1 MGSDAEMEDGE
12 APAASMDDFPEGMN
26 VNTSNAGG
34 EVSMSLEE
42 TNRVREKLGLKP
54 LRTGESDRAKARR
67 EAEET
72 ERAALEADAKEA
84 ETAALAAKIAAAKE
98 KRTMEQRNRATKQ
111 LGEAADADDDD
122 MMAWVSKSR
131 KIEEKR
137 RREERKKAEELARKL
152 AEQDDEAEESEGDE
166 IYGGKDLAGMRVR
179 HSLEQVAEGETMILT
194 LKDSSIL
201 DDKLQGINEE
211 EDELEN
217 VNVAQERKRQKA
229 KKAATK
235 RSDNPFGADD
245 EDAGKK
251 ILSKYDEE
259 DEDEGVTLDAAGAID
274 AAEEKRKADIKRR
287 LAASLGGV
295 SVNAVAET
303 ADVQK
308 REMSEFMSA
317 AEVAEEAAAKFN
329 KPKKKRRK
337 KLREKQFDISEIEN
351 DHLAQAA
358 QEKQEANAEPERAR
372 GRFRND
378 ALREEE
384 RKLMGFQ
391 NALNKAKIKTDERI
405 LAEMAGDVEDG
416 DTELA
421 LALERT
427 KRLAE
432 RGSGRSEVDI
442 AREAAARRA
451 TDAPETEERDASGEG
466 MVFNDVQEFVHGI
479 NVDDKRATRSEA
491 ATTRSDMP
499 PVPPPPPGSGDMPP
513 VPPPPP
519 GSDVDGMPPV
529 PPPPPSGLGAEEE
542 REDDDVNPL
551 DGVQANPI
559 GSGLAAALGL
569 LKETG
574 KLHENDMWDG
584 RTNDK
589 KPLALMRV
597 REAAEI
603 TGAEFD
609 GHEFDFKLD
618 KYDEFGRKMTPKEA
632 FRELCHRFHG
642 IEPGRAKKE
651 KRLRAYQEEVK
662 AKKMRGGES
671 VTGSVDKMKM
681 AQKATAAPYVV
692 LSGKI
697 HAGQISDA
705 VSKYATAGLE
715 DDAGKETGKASPAPV
730 GAKRGG
736 GGGAGGGGSAM
747 DPSTLPMLTGAE
759 KVKFMMSKK

>member
-1 MGSDAEMEDGE
+1 MEDGE
-12 APAASMDDFPEGMN
+12 APAASMDDFPEGMK

-54 LRTGESDRAKARR
+54 LRTGESDRTKARR

-72 ERAALEADAKEA
+72 ERAAREADAKDA

-122 MMAWVSKSR
+122 MMAWVNKSR

-137 RREERKKAEELARKL
+137 RKEERKKAEELARKL

-179 HSLEQVAEGETMILT
+179 HGLEDVAEGETMILT

-211 EDELEN
+211 DDELEN

-259 DEDEGVTLDAAGAID
+259 DEDEGLTLDAAGAID
-274 AAEEKRKADIKRR
+274 AAEEKRKVDIKRR

-303 ADVQK
+303 ADVRK

-337 KLREKQFDISEIEN
+337 KLREKKFDISEIEN

-358 QEKQEANAEPERAR
+358 QEKQEAAAEPERAR

-378 ALREEE
+378 AGEEE

-405 LAEMAGDVEDG
+405 LAEMAGDVEDE

-421 LALERT
+421 MALERT

-432 RGSGRSEVDI
+432 RGVGARSDVDV
-442 AREAAARRA
+442 ARVAAARRA
-451 TDAPETEERDASGEG
+451 TDAPDVGERGASGEG

-479 NVDDKRATRSEA
+479 NGEDKRATRSEA
-491 ATTRSDMP
+491 AAAGDMP

-529 PPPPPSGLGAEEE
+529 PPPPPSGVGAEEE
-542 REDDDVNPL
+542 HEDDEVNPL
-551 DGVQANPI
+551 DGVQANPM
-559 GSGLAAALGL
+559 GSGLAATLAM

-574 KLHENDMWDG
+574 KLHENDTWDG

-603 TGAEFD
+603 TGAEFE
-609 GHEFDFKLD
+609 GHKFDFKLD
-618 KYDEFGRKMTPKEA
+618 RYDEFGRKMTPKEA
-632 FRELCHRFHG
+632 FGELCHRFHG

-662 AKKMRGGES
+662 AKKMREGES

-715 DDAGKETGKASPAPV
+715 DDAGKETGKASPAPG

-736 GGGAGGGGSAM
+736 GGGDGGGGNAM
-747 DPSTLPMLTGAE
+747 DPTTLPMLTGAE

>member
-1 MGSDAEMEDGE
+1 MEDGE
-12 APAASMDDFPEGMN
+12 APAASMDDFPEGMK

-54 LRTGESDRAKARR
+54 LRTGESDRTKARR

-72 ERAALEADAKEA
+72 ERAAREADAKDA

-122 MMAWVSKSR
+122 MMAWVNKSR

-137 RREERKKAEELARKL
+137 RKEERKKAEELARKL

-179 HSLEQVAEGETMILT
+179 HGLEDVAEGETMILT

-211 EDELEN
+211 DDELEN

-259 DEDEGVTLDAAGAID
+259 DEDEGLTLDAAGAID

-303 ADVQK
+303 ADVRK

-337 KLREKQFDISEIEN
+337 KLREKKFDISEIEN

-358 QEKQEANAEPERAR
+358 QEKQEAAAEPERAR

-378 ALREEE
+378 AGEEE

-405 LAEMAGDVEDG
+405 LAEMAGDVEDE

-421 LALERT
+421 MALERT

-432 RGSGRSEVDI
+432 RGVGARSDVDV
-442 AREAAARRA
+442 ARVAAARRA
-451 TDAPETEERDASGEG
+451 TDAPDVGERGASGEG

-479 NVDDKRATRSEA
+479 NVEDKRATRSEA
-491 ATTRSDMP
+491 AAAGDMP
-499 PVPPPPPGSGDMPP
+499 PVPPPPPGSGDLPP

-529 PPPPPSGLGAEEE
+529 PPPPPSGVGAEEE
-542 REDDDVNPL
+542 HEDDEVNPL
-551 DGVQANPI
+551 DGVQANPM
-559 GSGLAAALGL
+559 GSGLAATLAL

-603 TGAEFD
+603 TGAEFE
-609 GHEFDFKLD
+609 GHKFDFKLD
-618 KYDEFGRKMTPKEA
+618 RYDEFGRKMTPKEA

-662 AKKMRGGES
+662 AKKMREGES

-715 DDAGKETGKASPAPV
+715 DDAGKETGKASPAPG

-736 GGGAGGGGSAM
+736 GGGDGGGGNAM
-747 DPSTLPMLTGAE
+747 DPTTLPMLTGAE

>member
-1 MGSDAEMEDGE
+1 MEDGE
-12 APAASMDDFPEGMN
+12 APAASMDDFPEGMK

-54 LRTGESDRAKARR
+54 LRTGESDRTKARR

-72 ERAALEADAKEA
+72 ERAAREADAKDA

-122 MMAWVSKSR
+122 MMAWVNKSR

-137 RREERKKAEELARKL
+137 RKEERKKAEELARKL

-179 HSLEQVAEGETMILT
+179 HGLEDVAEGETMILT

-211 EDELEN
+211 DDELEN

-259 DEDEGVTLDAAGAID
+259 DEDEGLTLDAAGAID

-303 ADVQK
+303 ADVRK

-337 KLREKQFDISEIEN
+337 KLREKKFDISEIEN

-358 QEKQEANAEPERAR
+358 QEKQEAAAEPERAR

-378 ALREEE
+378 AGEEE

-405 LAEMAGDVEDG
+405 LAEMAGDVEDE

-421 LALERT
+421 MALERT

-432 RGSGRSEVDI
+432 RGVGARSDVDV

-451 TDAPETEERDASGEG
+451 TDAPDVGERGASGEG

-479 NVDDKRATRSEA
+479 NVEDKRATRSE
-491 ATTRSDMP
+491 
-499 PVPPPPPGSGDMPP
+499 
-513 VPPPPP
+513 
-519 GSDVDGMPPV
+519 
-529 PPPPPSGLGAEEE
+529 GLKQVMVEL
-542 REDDDVNPL
+542 R
-551 DGVQANPI
+551 GVH
-559 GSGLAAALGL
+559 
-569 LKETG
+569 TG
-574 KLHENDMWDG
+574 
-584 RTNDK
+584 
-589 KPLALMRV
+589 
-597 REAAEI
+597 
-603 TGAEFD
+603 
-609 GHEFDFKLD
+609 
-618 KYDEFGRKMTPKEA
+618 
-632 FRELCHRFHG
+632 
-642 IEPGRAKKE
+642 
-651 KRLRAYQEEVK
+651 
-662 AKKMRGGES
+662 
-671 VTGSVDKMKM
+671 
-681 AQKATAAPYVV
+681 
-692 LSGKI
+692 
-697 HAGQISDA
+697 
-705 VSKYATAGLE
+705 
-715 DDAGKETGKASPAPV
+715 
-730 GAKRGG
+730 
-736 GGGAGGGGSAM
+736 
-747 DPSTLPMLTGAE
+747 
-759 KVKFMMSKK
+759 

>member
-1 MGSDAEMEDGE
+1 MEDGE
-12 APAASMDDFPEGMN
+12 APAASMDDFPEGMK

-54 LRTGESDRAKARR
+54 LRTGESDRTKARR

-72 ERAALEADAKEA
+72 ERAAREADAKDA

-122 MMAWVSKSR
+122 MMAWVNKSR

-137 RREERKKAEELARKL
+137 RKEERKKAEELARKL

-179 HSLEQVAEGETMILT
+179 HGLEDVAEGETMILT

-211 EDELEN
+211 DDELEN

-245 EDAGKK
+245 EDAANKK

-259 DEDEGVTLDAAGAID
+259 DEDEGLTLDAAGAID
-274 AAEEKRKADIKRR
+274 AAEEKRKSDIKRR

-303 ADVQK
+303 ADVRK

-337 KLREKQFDISEIEN
+337 KLREKKFDISEIEN

-358 QEKQEANAEPERAR
+358 QEKQEAAAEPERAR

-378 ALREEE
+378 AGEEE

-405 LAEMAGDVEDG
+405 LAEMAGDVEDE

-421 LALERT
+421 MALERT

-432 RGSGRSEVDI
+432 RGVGARSDVDV

-451 TDAPETEERDASGEG
+451 TDAPDVGERGASGEG

-479 NVDDKRATRSEA
+479 NVEDKRATRSEA
-491 ATTRSDMP
+491 AAAGDMP
-499 PVPPPPPGSGDMPP
+499 PVPPPPPGSGDLPP

-529 PPPPPSGLGAEEE
+529 PPPPPSGVGAEEE
-542 REDDDVNPL
+542 HEDDEVNPL
-551 DGVQANPI
+551 DGVQANPM
-559 GSGLAAALGL
+559 GSGLAATLAL

-603 TGAEFD
+603 TGAEFE
-609 GHEFDFKLD
+609 GHKFDFKLD
-618 KYDEFGRKMTPKEA
+618 RYDEFGRKMTPKEA

-662 AKKMRGGES
+662 AKKMREGES

-715 DDAGKETGKASPAPV
+715 DDAGKETGKASPAPG
-730 GAKRGG
+730 GANRGG
-736 GGGAGGGGSAM
+736 GGGDGGGGSAM

>member
-1 MGSDAEMEDGE
+1 MEDGE
-12 APAASMDDFPEGMN
+12 APAASMDDFPEGMK

-54 LRTGESDRAKARR
+54 LRTGESDRTKARR

-72 ERAALEADAKEA
+72 ERAAREADAKDA

-122 MMAWVSKSR
+122 MMAWVNKSR

-137 RREERKKAEELARKL
+137 RKEERKKAEELARKL

-179 HSLEQVAEGETMILT
+179 HGLEDVAEGETMILT

-211 EDELEN
+211 DDELEN

-259 DEDEGVTLDAAGAID
+259 DEDEGLTLDAAGAID

-303 ADVQK
+303 ADVRK

-337 KLREKQFDISEIEN
+337 KLREKKFDISEIEN

-358 QEKQEANAEPERAR
+358 QEKQEAAAEPERAR

-378 ALREEE
+378 AGEEE

-405 LAEMAGDVEDG
+405 LAEMAGDVEDE

-421 LALERT
+421 MALERT

-432 RGSGRSEVDI
+432 RGVGARSDVDV

-451 TDAPETEERDASGEG
+451 TDAPDVGERGASGEG

-479 NVDDKRATRSEA
+479 NVEDKRATRSEA
-491 ATTRSDMP
+491 AAAGDMP
-499 PVPPPPPGSGDMPP
+499 PVPPPPPGSGDLPP

-529 PPPPPSGLGAEEE
+529 PPPPPSGVGAEEE
-542 REDDDVNPL
+542 HEDDEVNPL
-551 DGVQANPI
+551 DGVQANPM
-559 GSGLAAALGL
+559 GSGLAATLAL

-603 TGAEFD
+603 TGAEFE
-609 GHEFDFKLD
+609 GHKFDFKLD
-618 KYDEFGRKMTPKEA
+618 RYDEFGRKMTPKEA

-662 AKKMRGGES
+662 AKKMREGES

-715 DDAGKETGKASPAPV
+715 DDAGKETGKASPAPG

-736 GGGAGGGGSAM
+736 GGGDGGGGSAM
-747 DPSTLPMLTGAE
+747 DPTTLPMLTGAE

>member
-12 APAASMDDFPEGMN
+12 APAASMDDFPEGMK

-54 LRTGESDRAKARR
+54 LRTGESDRTKARR

-72 ERAALEADAKEA
+72 ERAAREADAKDA

-122 MMAWVSKSR
+122 MMAWVNKSR

-137 RREERKKAEELARKL
+137 RKEERKKAEELARKL

-179 HSLEQVAEGETMILT
+179 HGLEDVAEGETMILT

-211 EDELEN
+211 DDELEN

-259 DEDEGVTLDAAGAID
+259 DEDEGLTLDAAGAID

-303 ADVQK
+303 ADVRK

-337 KLREKQFDISEIEN
+337 KLREKKFDISEIEN

-358 QEKQEANAEPERAR
+358 QEKQEAAAEPERAR

-378 ALREEE
+378 AGEEE

-405 LAEMAGDVEDG
+405 LAEMAGDVEDE

-421 LALERT
+421 MALERT

-432 RGSGRSEVDI
+432 RGVGARSDVDV

-451 TDAPETEERDASGEG
+451 TDAPDVGERGASGEG

-479 NVDDKRATRSEA
+479 NVEDKRATRSEA
-491 ATTRSDMP
+491 AAAGDMP

-529 PPPPPSGLGAEEE
+529 PPPPPSGVGAEEE
-542 REDDDVNPL
+542 HEDDEVNPL
-551 DGVQANPI
+551 DGVQANPM
-559 GSGLAAALGL
+559 GSGLAATLAL

-603 TGAEFD
+603 TGAEFE
-609 GHEFDFKLD
+609 GHKFDFKLD
-618 KYDEFGRKMTPKEA
+618 RYDEFGRKMTPKEA

-662 AKKMRGGES
+662 AKKMREGES

-715 DDAGKETGKASPAPV
+715 DDAGKETGKASPAPG

-736 GGGAGGGGSAM
+736 GGGDGGGGNAM
-747 DPSTLPMLTGAE
+747 DPTTLPMLTGAE

>member
-1 MGSDAEMEDGE
+1 MEDGE
-12 APAASMDDFPEGMN
+12 APAASMDDFPEGMK

-54 LRTGESDRAKARR
+54 LRTGESDRTKARR

-72 ERAALEADAKEA
+72 ERAAREADAKDA

-122 MMAWVSKSR
+122 MMAWVNKSR

-137 RREERKKAEELARKL
+137 RKEERKKAEELARKL

-179 HSLEQVAEGETMILT
+179 HGLEDVAEGETMILT

-211 EDELEN
+211 DDELEN

-259 DEDEGVTLDAAGAID
+259 DEDEGLTLDAAGAID

-303 ADVQK
+303 ADVRK

-337 KLREKQFDISEIEN
+337 KLREKKFDISEIEN

-358 QEKQEANAEPERAR
+358 QEKQEAAAEPERAR

-378 ALREEE
+378 AGEEE

-405 LAEMAGDVEDG
+405 LAEMAGDVEDE

-421 LALERT
+421 MALERT

-432 RGSGRSEVDI
+432 RGVGARSDVDV

-451 TDAPETEERDASGEG
+451 TDAPDVGERGASGEG

-479 NVDDKRATRSEA
+479 NVEDKRATRSEA
-491 ATTRSDMP
+491 AAAGDMP
-499 PVPPPPPGSGDMPP
+499 PVPPPPPGSGDLPP

-529 PPPPPSGLGAEEE
+529 PPPPPSGVGAEEE
-542 REDDDVNPL
+542 HEDDEVNPL
-551 DGVQANPI
+551 DGVQANPM
-559 GSGLAAALGL
+559 GSGLAATLAL

-603 TGAEFD
+603 TGAEFE
-609 GHEFDFKLD
+609 GHKFDFKLD
-618 KYDEFGRKMTPKEA
+618 RYDEFGRKMTPKEA

-662 AKKMRGGES
+662 AKKMREGES

-715 DDAGKETGKASPAPV
+715 DDAGKETGKASPAPG

-736 GGGAGGGGSAM
+736 GGGDGGGGSAM

>member
-1 MGSDAEMEDGE
+1 MEDGE
-12 APAASMDDFPEGMN
+12 APAASMDDFPEGMK

-54 LRTGESDRAKARR
+54 LRTGESDRTKARR

-72 ERAALEADAKEA
+72 ERAAREADAKDA

-122 MMAWVSKSR
+122 MMAWVNKSR

-137 RREERKKAEELARKL
+137 RKEERKKAEELARKL

-179 HSLEQVAEGETMILT
+179 HGLEDVAEGETMILT

-211 EDELEN
+211 DDELEN

-259 DEDEGVTLDAAGAID
+259 DEDEGLTLDAAGAID

-303 ADVQK
+303 ADVRK

-337 KLREKQFDISEIEN
+337 KLREKKFDISEIEN

-358 QEKQEANAEPERAR
+358 QEKQEAAAEPERAR

-378 ALREEE
+378 AGEEE

-405 LAEMAGDVEDG
+405 LAEMAGDVEDE

-421 LALERT
+421 MALERT

-432 RGSGRSEVDI
+432 RGVGARSDVDV
-442 AREAAARRA
+442 ARVAAARRA
-451 TDAPETEERDASGEG
+451 TDAPDVGERGASGEG

-479 NVDDKRATRSEA
+479 NVEDKRATRSEA
-491 ATTRSDMP
+491 AAAGDMP

-529 PPPPPSGLGAEEE
+529 PPPPPSGVGAEEE
-542 REDDDVNPL
+542 HEDDEVNPL
-551 DGVQANPI
+551 DGVQANPM
-559 GSGLAAALGL
+559 GSGLAATLAL

-603 TGAEFD
+603 TGAEFE
-609 GHEFDFKLD
+609 GHKFDFKLD
-618 KYDEFGRKMTPKEA
+618 RYDEFGRKMTPKEA

-662 AKKMRGGES
+662 AKKMREGES

-715 DDAGKETGKASPAPV
+715 DDAGKETGKASPAPG

-736 GGGAGGGGSAM
+736 GGGDGGGGNAM
-747 DPSTLPMLTGAE
+747 DPTTLPMLTGAE

>member
-1 MGSDAEMEDGE
+1 MEDGE
-12 APAASMDDFPEGMN
+12 APAASMDDFPEGMK

-54 LRTGESDRAKARR
+54 LRTGESDRTKARR

-72 ERAALEADAKEA
+72 ERAAREADAKDA

-122 MMAWVSKSR
+122 MMAWVNKSR

-137 RREERKKAEELARKL
+137 RKEERKKAEELARKL

-179 HSLEQVAEGETMILT
+179 HGLEDVAEGETMILT

-211 EDELEN
+211 DDELEN

-245 EDAGKK
+245 EDAANKK

-259 DEDEGVTLDAAGAID
+259 DEDEGLTLDAAGAID

-303 ADVQK
+303 ADVRK

-337 KLREKQFDISEIEN
+337 KLREKKFDISEIEN

-358 QEKQEANAEPERAR
+358 QEKQEAAAEPERAR

-378 ALREEE
+378 AGEEE

-405 LAEMAGDVEDG
+405 LAEMAGDVEDE

-421 LALERT
+421 MALERT

-432 RGSGRSEVDI
+432 RGVGARSDVDV

-451 TDAPETEERDASGEG
+451 TDAPDVGERGASGEG

-479 NVDDKRATRSEA
+479 NVEDKRATRSEA
-491 ATTRSDMP
+491 AAAGDMP
-499 PVPPPPPGSGDMPP
+499 PVPPPPPGSGDL
-513 VPPPPP
+513 
-519 GSDVDGMPPV
+519 PPV
-529 PPPPPSGLGAEEE
+529 PPPPPSGVGAEEE
-542 REDDDVNPL
+542 QEDDEVNPL
-551 DGVQANPI
+551 DGVQANPM
-559 GSGLAAALGL
+559 GSGLAATLAL

-603 TGAEFD
+603 TGAEFE
-609 GHEFDFKLD
+609 GHKFDFKLD
-618 KYDEFGRKMTPKEA
+618 RYDEFGRKMTPKEA

-662 AKKMRGGES
+662 AKKMREGES

-715 DDAGKETGKASPAPV
+715 DDAGKETGKASPAPG

-736 GGGAGGGGSAM
+736 GGGDGGGGSAM
-747 DPSTLPMLTGAE
+747 DPTTLPMLTGAE

>member
-1 MGSDAEMEDGE
+1 MEDGE

-72 ERAALEADAKEA
+72 ERAAREADAKDA

-235 RSDNPFGADD
+235 RSDNLFGADD

-378 ALREEE
+378 AGR
-384 RKLMGFQ
+384 R
-391 NALNKAKIKTDERI
+391 
-405 LAEMAGDVEDG
+405 
-416 DTELA
+416 
-421 LALERT
+421 
-427 KRLAE
+427 
-432 RGSGRSEVDI
+432 RG
-442 AREAAARRA
+442 
-451 TDAPETEERDASGEG
+451 
-466 MVFNDVQEFVHGI
+466 N
-479 NVDDKRATRSEA
+479 
-491 ATTRSDMP
+491 
-499 PVPPPPPGSGDMPP
+499 
-513 VPPPPP
+513 
-519 GSDVDGMPPV
+519 
-529 PPPPPSGLGAEEE
+529 
-542 REDDDVNPL
+542 
-551 DGVQANPI
+551 
-559 GSGLAAALGL
+559 
-569 LKETG
+569 
-574 KLHENDMWDG
+574 
-584 RTNDK
+584 
-589 KPLALMRV
+589 
-597 REAAEI
+597 
-603 TGAEFD
+603 
-609 GHEFDFKLD
+609 
-618 KYDEFGRKMTPKEA
+618 
-632 FRELCHRFHG
+632 
-642 IEPGRAKKE
+642 
-651 KRLRAYQEEVK
+651 
-662 AKKMRGGES
+662 
-671 VTGSVDKMKM
+671 
-681 AQKATAAPYVV
+681 
-692 LSGKI
+692 
-697 HAGQISDA
+697 
-705 VSKYATAGLE
+705 
-715 DDAGKETGKASPAPV
+715 
-730 GAKRGG
+730 
-736 GGGAGGGGSAM
+736 
-747 DPSTLPMLTGAE
+747 
-759 KVKFMMSKK
+759 

>member
-12 APAASMDDFPEGMN
+12 APAASMDDFPEGMK

-54 LRTGESDRAKARR
+54 LRTGESDRTKARR

-72 ERAALEADAKEA
+72 ERAAREADAKDA

-122 MMAWVSKSR
+122 MMAWVNKSR

-137 RREERKKAEELARKL
+137 RKEERKKAEELARKL

-179 HSLEQVAEGETMILT
+179 HGLEDVAEGETMILT

-211 EDELEN
+211 DDELEN

-259 DEDEGVTLDAAGAID
+259 DEDEGLTLDAAGAID

-303 ADVQK
+303 ADVRK

-337 KLREKQFDISEIEN
+337 KLREKKFDISEIEN

-358 QEKQEANAEPERAR
+358 QEKQEAAAEPERAR

-378 ALREEE
+378 AGEEE

-405 LAEMAGDVEDG
+405 LAEMAGDVEDE

-421 LALERT
+421 MALERT

-432 RGSGRSEVDI
+432 RGVGARSDVDV

-451 TDAPETEERDASGEG
+451 TDAPDVGERGASGEG

-479 NVDDKRATRSEA
+479 NVEDKRATRSEA
-491 ATTRSDMP
+491 AAAGDMP
-499 PVPPPPPGSGDMPP
+499 PVPPPPPGSGDLPP

-529 PPPPPSGLGAEEE
+529 PPPPPSGVGAEEE
-542 REDDDVNPL
+542 HEDDEVNPL
-551 DGVQANPI
+551 DGVQANPM
-559 GSGLAAALGL
+559 GSGLAATLAL

-603 TGAEFD
+603 TGAEFE
-609 GHEFDFKLD
+609 GHKFDFKLD
-618 KYDEFGRKMTPKEA
+618 RYDEFGRKMTPKEA

-662 AKKMRGGES
+662 AKKMREGES

-715 DDAGKETGKASPAPV
+715 DDAGKETGKASPAPG

-736 GGGAGGGGSAM
+736 GGGDGGGGSAM
-747 DPSTLPMLTGAE
+747 DPTTLPMLTGAE

>member
-1 MGSDAEMEDGE
+1 MEDGE
-12 APAASMDDFPEGMN
+12 APAASMDDFPEGMK

-54 LRTGESDRAKARR
+54 LRTGESDRTKARR

-72 ERAALEADAKEA
+72 ERAAREADAKDA

-122 MMAWVSKSR
+122 MMAWVNKSR

-137 RREERKKAEELARKL
+137 RKEERKKAEELARKL

-179 HSLEQVAEGETMILT
+179 HGLEDVAEGETMILT

-211 EDELEN
+211 DDELEN

-259 DEDEGVTLDAAGAID
+259 DEDEGLTLDAAGAID

-303 ADVQK
+303 ADVRK

-337 KLREKQFDISEIEN
+337 KLREKKFDISEIEN

-358 QEKQEANAEPERAR
+358 QEKQEAAAEPERAR

-378 ALREEE
+378 AGEEE

-405 LAEMAGDVEDG
+405 LAEMAGDVEDE

-421 LALERT
+421 MALERT

-432 RGSGRSEVDI
+432 RGVGARSDVDV

-451 TDAPETEERDASGEG
+451 TDAPDVGERGASGEG

-479 NVDDKRATRSEA
+479 NVEDKRATRSEA
-491 ATTRSDMP
+491 AAAGDMP
-499 PVPPPPPGSGDMPP
+499 PVPPPPPGSGDLPP

-529 PPPPPSGLGAEEE
+529 PPPPPSGVGAEEE
-542 REDDDVNPL
+542 HEDDEVNPL
-551 DGVQANPI
+551 DGVQANPM
-559 GSGLAAALGL
+559 GSGLAATLAL

-603 TGAEFD
+603 TGAEFE
-609 GHEFDFKLD
+609 GHKFDFKLD
-618 KYDEFGRKMTPKEA
+618 RYDEFGRKMTPKEA

-662 AKKMRGGES
+662 AKKMREGES

-715 DDAGKETGKASPAPV
+715 DDAGKETGKASPAPG

-736 GGGAGGGGSAM
+736 GGGDGGGGNAM
-747 DPSTLPMLTGAE
+747 DPTTLPMLTGAE

>member
-1 MGSDAEMEDGE
+1 MEDGE
-12 APAASMDDFPEGMN
+12 APAASMDDFPEGMK

-54 LRTGESDRAKARR
+54 LRTGESDRTKARR

-72 ERAALEADAKEA
+72 ERAAREADAKDA

-122 MMAWVSKSR
+122 MMAWVNKSR

-137 RREERKKAEELARKL
+137 RKEERKKAEELARKL

-179 HSLEQVAEGETMILT
+179 HGLEDVAEGETMILT

-211 EDELEN
+211 DDELEN

-259 DEDEGVTLDAAGAID
+259 DEDEGLTLDAAGAID
-274 AAEEKRKADIKRR
+274 AAEEKRKVDIKRR

-303 ADVQK
+303 ADVRK

-337 KLREKQFDISEIEN
+337 KLREKKFDISEIEN

-358 QEKQEANAEPERAR
+358 QEKQEAAAEPERAR

-378 ALREEE
+378 AGEEE

-405 LAEMAGDVEDG
+405 LAEMAGDVEDE

-421 LALERT
+421 MALERT

-432 RGSGRSEVDI
+432 RGVGARSDVDV
-442 AREAAARRA
+442 ARVAAARRA
-451 TDAPETEERDASGEG
+451 TDAPDVGERGASGEG

-479 NVDDKRATRSEA
+479 NVEDKRATRSEA
-491 ATTRSDMP
+491 AAAGDMP

-529 PPPPPSGLGAEEE
+529 PPPPPSGVGAEEE
-542 REDDDVNPL
+542 HEDDEVNPL
-551 DGVQANPI
+551 DGVQANPM
-559 GSGLAAALGL
+559 GSGLAATLAL

-603 TGAEFD
+603 TGAEFE
-609 GHEFDFKLD
+609 GHKFDFKLD
-618 KYDEFGRKMTPKEA
+618 RYDEFGRKMTPKEA

-662 AKKMRGGES
+662 AKKMREGES

-715 DDAGKETGKASPAPV
+715 DDAGKETGKASPAPG

-736 GGGAGGGGSAM
+736 GGGDGGGGNAM
-747 DPSTLPMLTGAE
+747 DPTTLPMLTGAE

>member
-12 APAASMDDFPEGMN
+12 APAASMDDFPEGMK

-72 ERAALEADAKEA
+72 ERAAREADAKDA

-122 MMAWVSKSR
+122 MMAGEQEPQDR
-131 KIEEKR
+131 GEAAQG
-137 RREERKKAEELARKL
+137 EERKKAEELARKL

-166 IYGGKDLAGMRVR
+166 IYGAKDLAGMRVR
-179 HSLEQVAEGETMILT
+179 HGLEDVAEGETTILT

-295 SVNAVAET
+295 SVNAVAEA

-372 GRFRND
+372 GRSG
-378 ALREEE
+378 
-384 RKLMGFQ
+384 M
-391 NALNKAKIKTDERI
+391 T
-405 LAEMAGDVEDG
+405 
-416 DTELA
+416 
-421 LALERT
+421 
-427 KRLAE
+427 
-432 RGSGRSEVDI
+432 RG
-442 AREAAARRA
+442 RR
-451 TDAPETEERDASGEG
+451 
-466 MVFNDVQEFVHGI
+466 
-479 NVDDKRATRSEA
+479 
-491 ATTRSDMP
+491 
-499 PVPPPPPGSGDMPP
+499 
-513 VPPPPP
+513 
-519 GSDVDGMPPV
+519 
-529 PPPPPSGLGAEEE
+529 
-542 REDDDVNPL
+542 
-551 DGVQANPI
+551 
-559 GSGLAAALGL
+559 
-569 LKETG
+569 
-574 KLHENDMWDG
+574 
-584 RTNDK
+584 
-589 KPLALMRV
+589 
-597 REAAEI
+597 
-603 TGAEFD
+603 
-609 GHEFDFKLD
+609 
-618 KYDEFGRKMTPKEA
+618 
-632 FRELCHRFHG
+632 
-642 IEPGRAKKE
+642 
-651 KRLRAYQEEVK
+651 
-662 AKKMRGGES
+662 RGN
-671 VTGSVDKMKM
+671 
-681 AQKATAAPYVV
+681 
-692 LSGKI
+692 
-697 HAGQISDA
+697 
-705 VSKYATAGLE
+705 
-715 DDAGKETGKASPAPV
+715 
-730 GAKRGG
+730 
-736 GGGAGGGGSAM
+736 
-747 DPSTLPMLTGAE
+747 
-759 KVKFMMSKK
+759 

>member
-12 APAASMDDFPEGMN
+12 APAASMDDFPEGMK

-54 LRTGESDRAKARR
+54 LRTGESDRTKARR

-72 ERAALEADAKEA
+72 DRAAREADAKDA

-122 MMAWVSKSR
+122 MMAWVNKSR

-137 RREERKKAEELARKL
+137 RKEERKKAEELARKL

-179 HSLEQVAEGETMILT
+179 HGLEDVAEGETMILT

-211 EDELEN
+211 DDELEN

-259 DEDEGVTLDAAGAID
+259 DEDEGLTLDAAGAID

-303 ADVQK
+303 ADVRK

-337 KLREKQFDISEIEN
+337 KLREKKFDISEIEN

-358 QEKQEANAEPERAR
+358 QEKQEAAAEPERAR

-378 ALREEE
+378 AGEEE

-405 LAEMAGDVEDG
+405 LAEMAGDVEDE

-421 LALERT
+421 MALERT

-432 RGSGRSEVDI
+432 RGVGARSDVDV
-442 AREAAARRA
+442 ARVAAARRA
-451 TDAPETEERDASGEG
+451 TDAPDVGERGASGEG

-479 NVDDKRATRSEA
+479 NVEDKRATRSEA
-491 ATTRSDMP
+491 AAAGDMP

-529 PPPPPSGLGAEEE
+529 PPPPPSGVGAEEE
-542 REDDDVNPL
+542 HEDDEVNPL
-551 DGVQANPI
+551 DGVQANPM
-559 GSGLAAALGL
+559 GSGLAATLAL

-603 TGAEFD
+603 TGAEFE
-609 GHEFDFKLD
+609 GHKFDFKLD
-618 KYDEFGRKMTPKEA
+618 RYDEFGRKMTPKEA

-662 AKKMRGGES
+662 AKKMREGES

-715 DDAGKETGKASPAPV
+715 DDAGKETGKASPAPG

-736 GGGAGGGGSAM
+736 GGGDGGGGSAM
-747 DPSTLPMLTGAE
+747 DPTTLPMLTGAE

>member
-1 MGSDAEMEDGE
+1 MEDGE
-12 APAASMDDFPEGMN
+12 APAASMDDFPEDMK

-72 ERAALEADAKEA
+72 ERAAREADAKDA

-122 MMAWVSKSR
+122 MMAWVNKSR

-137 RREERKKAEELARKL
+137 RKEERKKAEELARKL

-166 IYGGKDLAGMRVR
+166 IYGAKDLAGMRVR
-179 HSLEQVAEGETMILT
+179 HGLEDVAEGETTILT

-211 EDELEN
+211 DDELEN
-217 VNVAQERKRQKA
+217 INVAQERKRQKA

-245 EDAGKK
+245 EDAGRK

-259 DEDEGVTLDAAGAID
+259 DEDEGLTLDAAGAID

-337 KLREKQFDISEIEN
+337 KLREKKFDISEIEN

-358 QEKQEANAEPERAR
+358 QEKQEAAAEPERAR
-372 GRFRND
+372 GRFRRD
-378 ALREEE
+378 AGEEE

-405 LAEMAGDVEDG
+405 LAEMAGDVKEDE

-421 LALERT
+421 MALERT

-432 RGSGRSEVDI
+432 RGSGVRSDVDL
-442 AREAAARRA
+442 AREAAVNAGYGA
-451 TDAPETEERDASGEG
+451 WEMAAASGALE
-466 MVFNDVQEFVHGI
+466 
-479 NVDDKRATRSEA
+479 RALGGWRAMACAAQDGRWLCAPGEWDAVTIARQTARVALMAVLAARYAAKANRSVTRWK
-491 ATTRSDMP
+491 
-499 PVPPPPPGSGDMPP
+499 VKPPGG
-513 VPPPPP
+513 
-519 GSDVDGMPPV
+519 
-529 PPPPPSGLGAEEE
+529 
-542 REDDDVNPL
+542 
-551 DGVQANPI
+551 
-559 GSGLAAALGL
+559 
-569 LKETG
+569 
-574 KLHENDMWDG
+574 
-584 RTNDK
+584 
-589 KPLALMRV
+589 
-597 REAAEI
+597 
-603 TGAEFD
+603 
-609 GHEFDFKLD
+609 
-618 KYDEFGRKMTPKEA
+618 
-632 FRELCHRFHG
+632 
-642 IEPGRAKKE
+642 AKK
-651 KRLRAYQEEVK
+651 VK
-662 AKKMRGGES
+662 
-671 VTGSVDKMKM
+671 T
-681 AQKATAAPYVV
+681 T
-692 LSGKI
+692 
-697 HAGQISDA
+697 
-705 VSKYATAGLE
+705 
-715 DDAGKETGKASPAPV
+715 
-730 GAKRGG
+730 
-736 GGGAGGGGSAM
+736 
-747 DPSTLPMLTGAE
+747 
-759 KVKFMMSKK
+759 

>member
-1 MGSDAEMEDGE
+1 MEDGE
-12 APAASMDDFPEGMN
+12 APAASMDDFPEGMK

-54 LRTGESDRAKARR
+54 LRTGESDRTKARR

-72 ERAALEADAKEA
+72 ERAAREADAKDA

-122 MMAWVSKSR
+122 MMAWVNKSR

-137 RREERKKAEELARKL
+137 RKEERKKAEELARKL

-179 HSLEQVAEGETMILT
+179 HGLEDVAEGETMILT

-211 EDELEN
+211 DDELEN

-245 EDAGKK
+245 TDAGKK

-259 DEDEGVTLDAAGAID
+259 DEDEGLTLDAAGAID
-274 AAEEKRKADIKRR
+274 AAEEKRKADVKRR

-303 ADVQK
+303 ADVRK

-337 KLREKQFDISEIEN
+337 KLREKKFDISEIEN

-358 QEKQEANAEPERAR
+358 QEKQEAAAEPERAR

-378 ALREEE
+378 AGEEE

-405 LAEMAGDVEDG
+405 LAEMAGDVEDE

-421 LALERT
+421 MALERT

-432 RGSGRSEVDI
+432 RGVGARSDVDV

-451 TDAPETEERDASGEG
+451 TDAPDVGERGASGEG

-479 NVDDKRATRSEA
+479 NVEDKRATRSEA
-491 ATTRSDMP
+491 AAAGDMP

-529 PPPPPSGLGAEEE
+529 PPPPPSGVGAEEE
-542 REDDDVNPL
+542 HEDDEVNPL
-551 DGVQANPI
+551 DGVQANPM
-559 GSGLAAALGL
+559 GSGLAATLAL

-603 TGAEFD
+603 TGAEFE
-609 GHEFDFKLD
+609 GHKFDFKLD
-618 KYDEFGRKMTPKEA
+618 RYDEFGRKMTPKEA

-662 AKKMRGGES
+662 AKKMREGES

-715 DDAGKETGKASPAPV
+715 DDAGKETGKASPAPG

-736 GGGAGGGGSAM
+736 GGGDGGGGSAM
-747 DPSTLPMLTGAE
+747 DPTTLPMLTGAE

>member
-1 MGSDAEMEDGE
+1 MEDGE
-12 APAASMDDFPEGMN
+12 APAASMDDFPEGMK

-54 LRTGESDRAKARR
+54 LRTGESDRTKARR

-72 ERAALEADAKEA
+72 ERAAREADAKDA

-122 MMAWVSKSR
+122 MMAWVNKSR

-137 RREERKKAEELARKL
+137 RKEERKKAEELARKL

-179 HSLEQVAEGETMILT
+179 HGLEDVAEGETMILT

-211 EDELEN
+211 DDELEN

-259 DEDEGVTLDAAGAID
+259 DEDEGLTLDAAGAID

-303 ADVQK
+303 ADVRK

-337 KLREKQFDISEIEN
+337 KLREKKFDISEIEN

-358 QEKQEANAEPERAR
+358 QEKQEAAAEPERAR

-378 ALREEE
+378 AGEEE

-405 LAEMAGDVEDG
+405 LAEMAGDVEDE

-421 LALERT
+421 MALERT

-432 RGSGRSEVDI
+432 RGVGARSDVDV

-451 TDAPETEERDASGEG
+451 TDAPDVGERGASGEG

-479 NVDDKRATRSEA
+479 NVEDKRATRSEA
-491 ATTRSDMP
+491 AAAGDMP
-499 PVPPPPPGSGDMPP
+499 PVPPPPPGSGDLPP

-529 PPPPPSGLGAEEE
+529 PPPPPSGVGAEEE
-542 REDDDVNPL
+542 QEDDEVNPL
-551 DGVQANPI
+551 DGVQANPM
-559 GSGLAAALGL
+559 GSGLAATLAL

-603 TGAEFD
+603 TGAEFE
-609 GHEFDFKLD
+609 GHKFDFKLD
-618 KYDEFGRKMTPKEA
+618 RYDEFGRKMTPKEA

-662 AKKMRGGES
+662 AKKMREGES

-715 DDAGKETGKASPAPV
+715 DDAGKETGKASPAPG

-736 GGGAGGGGSAM
+736 GGGDGGGGSAM

>member
-1 MGSDAEMEDGE
+1 MEDGE
-12 APAASMDDFPEGMN
+12 APAASMDDFPEGMK

-54 LRTGESDRAKARR
+54 LRTGESDRTKARR

-72 ERAALEADAKEA
+72 ERAAREADAKDA

-122 MMAWVSKSR
+122 MMAWVNKSR

-137 RREERKKAEELARKL
+137 RKEERKKAEELARKL

-179 HSLEQVAEGETMILT
+179 HGLEDVAEGETMILT

-211 EDELEN
+211 DDELEN

-259 DEDEGVTLDAAGAID
+259 DEDEGLTLDAAGAID

-303 ADVQK
+303 ADVRK

-337 KLREKQFDISEIEN
+337 KLREKKFDISEIEN

-358 QEKQEANAEPERAR
+358 QEKQEAAAEPERAR

-378 ALREEE
+378 AGEEE

-405 LAEMAGDVEDG
+405 LAEMAGDVEDE

-421 LALERT
+421 MALERT

-432 RGSGRSEVDI
+432 RGVGARSDVDV

-451 TDAPETEERDASGEG
+451 TDAPDVGERGASGEG
-466 MVFNDVQEFVHGI
+466 MVFNDVQEFIHGI
-479 NVDDKRATRSEA
+479 NVEDKRATRSEA
-491 ATTRSDMP
+491 AAAGDMP
-499 PVPPPPPGSGDMPP
+499 PVPPPPPGSGDLPP

-529 PPPPPSGLGAEEE
+529 PPPPPSGVGAEEE
-542 REDDDVNPL
+542 QEDDEVNPL
-551 DGVQANPI
+551 DGVQANPM
-559 GSGLAAALGL
+559 GSGLAATLAL

-609 GHEFDFKLD
+609 GHKFDFKLD
-618 KYDEFGRKMTPKEA
+618 RYDEFGRKMTPKEA

-662 AKKMRGGES
+662 AKKMREGES

-715 DDAGKETGKASPAPV
+715 DDAGKETGKASPAPG

-736 GGGAGGGGSAM
+736 GGGDGGGGNAM
-747 DPSTLPMLTGAE
+747 DPTTLPMLTGAE

>member
-12 APAASMDDFPEGMN
+12 APAASMDDFPEGMK

-54 LRTGESDRAKARR
+54 LRTGESDRTKARR

-72 ERAALEADAKEA
+72 ERAAREADAKDA

-122 MMAWVSKSR
+122 MMAWVNKSR

-137 RREERKKAEELARKL
+137 RKEERKKAEELARKL

-166 IYGGKDLAGMRVR
+166 IYGAKDLAGMRVR
-179 HSLEQVAEGETMILT
+179 HGLEDVAEGETTILT

-211 EDELEN
+211 DDELEN
-217 VNVAQERKRQKA
+217 INVAQERKRQKA

-259 DEDEGVTLDAAGAID
+259 DEDEGLTLDAAGAID

-303 ADVQK
+303 ADVRK

-337 KLREKQFDISEIEN
+337 KLREKKFDISEIEN

-358 QEKQEANAEPERAR
+358 QEKQEAAAEPERAR

-378 ALREEE
+378 AGEEE

-405 LAEMAGDVEDG
+405 LAEMAGDVEDE

-421 LALERT
+421 MALERT

-432 RGSGRSEVDI
+432 RGVGARSDVDV

-451 TDAPETEERDASGEG
+451 TDAPDVGERGASGEG

-479 NVDDKRATRSEA
+479 NVEDKRATRSEA
-491 ATTRSDMP
+491 AAAGDMP

-529 PPPPPSGLGAEEE
+529 PPPPPSGVGAEEE
-542 REDDDVNPL
+542 HEDDEVNPL
-551 DGVQANPI
+551 DGVQANPM
-559 GSGLAAALGL
+559 GSGLAATLAL

-618 KYDEFGRKMTPKEA
+618 RYDEFGRKMTPKEA

-662 AKKMRGGES
+662 AKKMREGES

-715 DDAGKETGKASPAPV
+715 DDAGKETGKASPAPG

-736 GGGAGGGGSAM
+736 GGGGGGGGSAM
-747 DPSTLPMLTGAE
+747 DPNTLPMLTGAE

>member
-1 MGSDAEMEDGE
+1 MEDGE
-12 APAASMDDFPEGMN
+12 APAASMDDFPEGMK

-54 LRTGESDRAKARR
+54 LRTGESDRTKARR

-72 ERAALEADAKEA
+72 ERAAREADAKDA

-122 MMAWVSKSR
+122 MMAWVNKSR

-137 RREERKKAEELARKL
+137 RKEERKKAEELARKL

-179 HSLEQVAEGETMILT
+179 HGLEDVAEGETMILT

-211 EDELEN
+211 DDELEN

-259 DEDEGVTLDAAGAID
+259 DEDEGLTLDAAGAID
-274 AAEEKRKADIKRR
+274 AAEEKRKADVKRR

-303 ADVQK
+303 ADVRK

-337 KLREKQFDISEIEN
+337 KLREKKFDISEIEN

-358 QEKQEANAEPERAR
+358 QEKQEAAAEPERAR

-378 ALREEE
+378 AGEEE

-405 LAEMAGDVEDG
+405 LAEMAGDVEDE

-421 LALERT
+421 MALERT

-432 RGSGRSEVDI
+432 RGVGARSDVDV

-451 TDAPETEERDASGEG
+451 TDAPDVGERGASGEG

-479 NVDDKRATRSEA
+479 NVEDKRATRSEA
-491 ATTRSDMP
+491 AAAGDMP
-499 PVPPPPPGSGDMPP
+499 PVPPPPPGSGDLPP

-529 PPPPPSGLGAEEE
+529 PPPPPSGVGAEEE
-542 REDDDVNPL
+542 HEDDEVNPL
-551 DGVQANPI
+551 DGVQANPM
-559 GSGLAAALGL
+559 GSGLAATLAL

-603 TGAEFD
+603 TGAEFE
-609 GHEFDFKLD
+609 GHKFDFKLD
-618 KYDEFGRKMTPKEA
+618 RYDEFGRKMTPKEA

-662 AKKMRGGES
+662 AKKMREGES

-715 DDAGKETGKASPAPV
+715 DDAGKETGKASPAPG

-736 GGGAGGGGSAM
+736 GGGDGGGGSAM
-747 DPSTLPMLTGAE
+747 DPTTLPMLTGAE

>member
-1 MGSDAEMEDGE
+1 MEDGE
-12 APAASMDDFPEGMN
+12 APAASMDDFPEGMK

-54 LRTGESDRAKARR
+54 LRTGESDRTKARR

-72 ERAALEADAKEA
+72 ERAAREADAKDA

-122 MMAWVSKSR
+122 MMAWVNKSR

-137 RREERKKAEELARKL
+137 RKEERKKAEELARKL

-179 HSLEQVAEGETMILT
+179 HGLEDVAEGETMILT

-211 EDELEN
+211 DDELEN

-259 DEDEGVTLDAAGAID
+259 DEDEGLTLDAAGAID

-303 ADVQK
+303 ADVRK

-337 KLREKQFDISEIEN
+337 KLREKKFDISEIEN

-358 QEKQEANAEPERAR
+358 QEKQEAAAEPERAR

-378 ALREEE
+378 AGEEE

-405 LAEMAGDVEDG
+405 LAEMAGDVEDE

-421 LALERT
+421 MALERT

-432 RGSGRSEVDI
+432 RGVGARSDVDV
-442 AREAAARRA
+442 AWVAAARRA
-451 TDAPETEERDASGEG
+451 TDAPDVGERGASGEG

-479 NVDDKRATRSEA
+479 NVEDKRATRSEA
-491 ATTRSDMP
+491 AAAGDMP

-529 PPPPPSGLGAEEE
+529 PPPPPSGVGAEEE
-542 REDDDVNPL
+542 HEDDEVNPL
-551 DGVQANPI
+551 DGVQANPM
-559 GSGLAAALGL
+559 GSGLAATLAL

-603 TGAEFD
+603 TGAEFE
-609 GHEFDFKLD
+609 GHKFDFKLD
-618 KYDEFGRKMTPKEA
+618 RYDEFGRKMTPKEA

-662 AKKMRGGES
+662 AKKMREGES

-715 DDAGKETGKASPAPV
+715 DDAGKETGKASPAPG

-736 GGGAGGGGSAM
+736 GGGDGGGGNAM
-747 DPSTLPMLTGAE
+747 DPTTLPMLTGAE

>member
-1 MGSDAEMEDGE
+1 MEDGE
-12 APAASMDDFPEGMN
+12 APAASMDDFPEGMK

-54 LRTGESDRAKARR
+54 LRTGESDRTKARR

-72 ERAALEADAKEA
+72 ERAAREADAKDA

-122 MMAWVSKSR
+122 MMAWVNKSR

-137 RREERKKAEELARKL
+137 RKEERKKAEELARKL

-179 HSLEQVAEGETMILT
+179 HGLEDVAEGETMILT

-211 EDELEN
+211 DDELEN

-259 DEDEGVTLDAAGAID
+259 DEDEGLTLDAAGAID

-303 ADVQK
+303 ADVRK

-337 KLREKQFDISEIEN
+337 KLREKKFDISEIEN

-358 QEKQEANAEPERAR
+358 QEKQEAAAEPERAR

-378 ALREEE
+378 AGEEE

-405 LAEMAGDVEDG
+405 LAEMAGDVEDE

-421 LALERT
+421 MALERT

-432 RGSGRSEVDI
+432 RGVGARSDVDV

-451 TDAPETEERDASGEG
+451 TDAPDVGERGASGEG

-479 NVDDKRATRSEA
+479 NVEDKRATRSEA
-491 ATTRSDMP
+491 AAAGDMP

-529 PPPPPSGLGAEEE
+529 PPPPPSGVGAEEE
-542 REDDDVNPL
+542 HEDDEVNPL
-551 DGVQANPI
+551 DGVQANPM
-559 GSGLAAALGL
+559 GSGLAATLAL

-603 TGAEFD
+603 TGAEFE
-609 GHEFDFKLD
+609 GHKFDFKLD
-618 KYDEFGRKMTPKEA
+618 RYDEFGRKMTPKEA

-662 AKKMRGGES
+662 AKKMREGES

-715 DDAGKETGKASPAPV
+715 DDAGKETGKASPAPG

-736 GGGAGGGGSAM
+736 GGGDGGGGSAM
-747 DPSTLPMLTGAE
+747 DPTTLPMLTGAE